1 MKESGM
7 KNGEPKMKLEEKYKY
22 LLNFAEWVK
31 KQSCC
36 PMCECIPCEAVSV
49 LRKIGE
55 NNEN

>member
-1 MKESGM
+1 
-7 KNGEPKMKLEEKYKY
+7 MKLEEKYKY
-22 LLNFAEWVK
+22 LLNFAQWVK

-55 NNEN
+55 NNET